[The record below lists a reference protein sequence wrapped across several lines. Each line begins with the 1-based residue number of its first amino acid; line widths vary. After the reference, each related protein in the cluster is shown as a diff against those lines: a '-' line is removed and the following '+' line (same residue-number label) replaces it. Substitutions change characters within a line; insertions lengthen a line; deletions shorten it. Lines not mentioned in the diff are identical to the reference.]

1 MNDTDFSFFWG
12 FSSFVEVDVLLL
24 EDPLRNFTID
34 FCTPGRNTEF
44 RSVSTIQSTHH
55 NQVGVESAGRCQCR

>member
-1 MNDTDFSFFWG
+1 MG

-34 FCTPGRNTEF
+34 FCTQVAT
-44 RSVSTIQSTHH
+44 QSSDRFPQSEY
-55 NQVGVESAGRCQCR
+55 NQVGVESEGRCQ